1 MKSNEGKNMNE
12 LKETN
17 RIINRHKARMLGNL
31 EDAGCP
37 VIFRNAVIEG
47 LNWLRSDL
55 NENERTGVKKHESK
69 DNSWNK

>member
-1 MKSNEGKNMNE
+1 MNMNE
-12 LKETN
+12 LNETN

-55 NENERTGVKKHESK
+55 NDNERTGDKKHEHRT
-69 DNSWNK
+69 NETNGNY